1 MANPASYNFGQR
13 DEIDPQ
19 AQQRQTAGLSNSEQA
34 IDYEEQGAGERP
46 AIAPENQTPGELD
59 QNAAQQRAPRTATT
73 ESDRGASASP
83 PPYAPA
89 PQPGELK
96 GQRDDLGIGAP
107 DVPLGLAPVEQA
119 RYRAL
124 RQIYD
129 AIDAFAASIPGAERY
144 TQRAKDAATR
154 AIEQLQREALGGARR

>member
-1 MANPASYNFGQR
+1 MANPTSYNFGQP

-19 AQQRQTAGLSNSEQA
+19 ADQGTTGGFGNSEQD
-34 IDYEEQGAGERP
+34 IDYEELGAGQRP
-46 AIAPENQTPGELD
+46 SIATENQTPGELD
-59 QNAAQQRAPRTATT
+59 QNADARARRTATT
-73 ESDRGASASP
+73 ESDSGASAQP
-83 PPYAPA
+83 PSYAPSSE
-89 PQPGELK
+89 PGSLA
-96 GQRDDLGIGAP
+96 GQQGEFGIGAP

-144 TQRAKDAATR
+144 TQAAKDAATR
-154 AIEQLQREALGGARR
+154 AIDQLRRDAVGATTG